1 MKHGRDSEVNLLW
14 SGGWDST
21 FRLLYLVFV
30 EKRCVQPY
38 YIIDFNRDSTLH
50 ELRAMHTVREWVV
63 KKDPQL
69 ANLIKPTIIVST
81 DDIRPDPEIAAKF
94 NRLNESLPKP
104 IGPQYEFL
112 ARFAKQ
118 YNIPN
123 LELCIEL
130 SERAPNTLVN
140 LLSRYIN
147 DGSEV
152 KRFDENDA
160 SIFSFFS
167 FPLLKTSK
175 SDMKRIAAEKGFLDI
190 LEKTWFCHKPWHNK
204 PCGICGP
211 CELAIKELGYR
222 VPKISRLRR
231 KLWMFFRYTVKVA
244 KNIKHL
250 LINIFGKQDM
260 NNNVAS

>member
-1 MKHGRDSEVNLLW
+1 VGFKMKHDCDGEVNLLW

-38 YIIDFNRDSTLH
+38 YIIDVNRDSTLH
-50 ELRAMHTVREWVV
+50 ELRAMHAVHEWVI
-63 KKDPQL
+63 KKNPQL
-69 ANLIKPTIIVST
+69 ANLIKPTIIVSI
-81 DDIRPDPEIAAKF
+81 DDIRPDPEITAKF
-94 NRLNESLPKP
+94 NRLSESLPKP

-140 LLSRYIN
+140 LLSKYVNGDSGIIQ
-147 DGSEV
+147 
-152 KRFDENDA
+152 FDENDDA
-160 SIFSFFS
+160 SIFSFFK
-167 FPLLKTSK
+167 FQLLKISK
-175 SDMKRIAAEKGFLDI
+175 SDMKRVAAEKGFLDI
-190 LEKTWFCHKPWHNK
+190 LEKTWFCQKPWHNK

-211 CELAIKELGYR
+211 CEIAIKELGYR
-222 VPKISRLRR
+222 VPEISRLRR
-231 KLWMFFRYTVKVA
+231 KIWMFFRYIVKIA
-244 KNIKHL
+244 KSIKRIL
-250 LINIFGKQDM
+250 K
-260 NNNVAS
+260 NVFVLNKI